1 MEEFLYP
8 PRPKSRRWME
18 GVWRPRQ
25 RVMEKEK
32 AKNGLE
38 KNQPASSLARTMDA
52 KVAPTTMTGRYWMK
66 GPTSLL

>member
-1 MEEFLYP
+1 
-8 PRPKSRRWME
+8 
-18 GVWRPRQ
+18 
-25 RVMEKEK
+25 MEKEK

-52 KVAPTTMTGRYWMK
+52 KVAPTTMTGRCWMK